1 MSSELAPERQSA
13 KDESSTIDGS
23 ALMAAIKT
31 LEAGIH
37 QKFDAHAAEFRKEI
51 LSLREEMHNSMVAVT
66 SDVKAHEER
75 LCSLESA
82 TSEWTTSLQVL
93 APTVASL
100 QNEFTALRA
109 KCLDLQCRSRRSNIH
124 LLGIAEGSEGPQ
136 PTKFVAEA
144 LREIFALHEAPLL
157 ACTHRALAA
166 KPAEGQRPQAFVI
179 CFHRFDVKE
188 DILRKAIQ
196 AKQLKFKDKNVHVFP
211 NFPPEMAKKP
221 AAYYDVKRLLRP
233 RSDVKYGLR
242 GLTGFRITYNNA
254 AHIFDS
260 PAEAMTFVK
269 HRIIPD

>member
-1 MSSELAPERQSA
+1 MSSKPRQKKADSANASELVPERQSA

-75 LCSLESA
+75 LSSLESA
-82 TSEWTTSLQVL
+82 TSEWTTSLQ
-93 APTVASL
+93 
-100 QNEFTALRA
+100 
-109 KCLDLQCRSRRSNIH
+109 
-124 LLGIAEGSEGPQ
+124 
-136 PTKFVAEA
+136 
-144 LREIFALHEAPLL
+144 
-157 ACTHRALAA
+157 
-166 KPAEGQRPQAFVI
+166 
-179 CFHRFDVKE
+179 
-188 DILRKAIQ
+188 
-196 AKQLKFKDKNVHVFP
+196 LKFKDKNVHVFP
-211 NFPPEMAKKP
+211 DFPPEIAKKR

-242 GLTGFRITYNNA
+242 GLTGFRITYNNSE
-254 AHIFDS
+254 HIFDS
-260 PAEAMTFVK
+260 PAEAMAFVK